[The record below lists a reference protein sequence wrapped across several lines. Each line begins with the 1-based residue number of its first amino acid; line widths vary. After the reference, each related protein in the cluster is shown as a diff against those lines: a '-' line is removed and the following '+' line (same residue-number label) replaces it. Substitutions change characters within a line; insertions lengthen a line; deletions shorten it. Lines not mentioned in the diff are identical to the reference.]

1 MSTTHSIEVLRL
13 ELLAALKGFQKQTH
27 NPPLADISD
36 KLAKLTRAGSSLEK
50 EHDILQSLSFSTMR
64 WRYSNIKKEH
74 EQTFQWIFKGP
85 DTQFLEW
92 LRTGAG
98 IYWIEGKAGSGKSTL
113 MKYIVNADHTHMA
126 LNAWAGHRDL
136 VMASYFFWAAGTS
149 MQRSLEGFLR
159 TILFQV
165 LGKCPNL
172 IANVCPKRWD
182 HPLDPFRDWEHD
194 ELVLALDLVAKQ
206 AMSHTRFCFFVD
218 GMDECTGDQRA
229 LVQLL
234 KVLAAC
240 PSIKLCISS
249 RPWNVFVNAFDGKV
263 PQLKL
268 ETLTKGDIQKYV
280 DDKLNAGLSTAGDD
294 ARTRKEVAAEISTR
308 ARGVFLWVYL
318 VVDSLLRGR
327 EEGDDIED
335 MRRRLDALPDD
346 LEEFFKRIMS
356 TIDKVYRE
364 QTAKIF
370 LIMIDAENSLPALSF
385 SYLEKEETDEQY
397 PFQRAIAEMPELEVY
412 RMSERMKIRIN
423 ARCRDLLETTIY
435 PEEKL
440 FDRYQVDFLH
450 RTVRD
455 FFLETSAIDD
465 ILKPELRISFE
476 PSLSLCRMM
485 LALAKTSRG
494 MEHREKRHKS
504 GTQMVR
510 YAAKLETQRM
520 QEHKSP
526 AQMRDALVLLDELQ
540 RVWIDPPAGS
550 QSRQLPHEINDRAF
564 LCECID
570 MGLVFYLRH
579 RLAQEPEIFQ
589 GSKGRSYLIHALN
602 GWVEE
607 KFSPAEDEQR
617 DVRVETLQLLLEQ
630 QSLDPNAGL
639 KDQTAWD
646 LCIEWLANHHR
657 LMPASVRQCMCDAMK
672 LFLNN
677 GADPTAYFFYSSE
690 EKMCRAISILQRL
703 YPAEA
708 TVFEQLAKPSPRKLL
723 TLPAS
728 KQQQH
733 RKTSPIRTLMD
744 RFRSKD

>member
-1 MSTTHSIEVLRL
+1 
-13 ELLAALKGFQKQTH
+13 
-27 NPPLADISD
+27 
-36 KLAKLTRAGSSLEK
+36 
-50 EHDILQSLSFSTMR
+50 
-64 WRYSNIKKEH
+64 
-74 EQTFQWIFKGP
+74 
-85 DTQFLEW
+85 
-92 LRTGAG
+92 
-98 IYWIEGKAGSGKSTL
+98 
-113 MKYIVNADHTHMA
+113 
-126 LNAWAGHRDL
+126 
-136 VMASYFFWAAGTS
+136 
-149 MQRSLEGFLR
+149 
-159 TILFQV
+159 
-165 LGKCPNL
+165 
-172 IANVCPKRWD
+172 
-182 HPLDPFRDWEHD
+182 
-194 ELVLALDLVAKQ
+194 
-206 AMSHTRFCFFVD
+206 
-218 GMDECTGDQRA
+218 
-229 LVQLL
+229 
-234 KVLAAC
+234 
-240 PSIKLCISS
+240 
-249 RPWNVFVNAFDGKV
+249 
-263 PQLKL
+263 
-268 ETLTKGDIQKYV
+268 
-280 DDKLNAGLSTAGDD
+280 
-294 ARTRKEVAAEISTR
+294 
-308 ARGVFLWVYL
+308 
-318 VVDSLLRGR
+318 
-327 EEGDDIED
+327 
-335 MRRRLDALPDD
+335 
-346 LEEFFKRIMS
+346 
-356 TIDKVYRE
+356 
-364 QTAKIF
+364 
-370 LIMIDAENSLPALSF
+370 
-385 SYLEKEETDEQY
+385 
-397 PFQRAIAEMPELEVY
+397 
-412 RMSERMKIRIN
+412 MSERMKIRIN